1 MSAPNPRITGML
13 EAYRQG
19 DSGALDAIVPAVY
32 RRLKIIAG
40 KQLRSRNGTLSPTA
54 LVHEL
59 FVKLKDGQTLKA
71 TDTRSFIRMAAACMR
86 RLIVDIVRR
95 QQAEKRGGGEV
106 RITLDEQEVAAP
118 TEDVNLAALNEALE
132 KLTAQDERLARVVEL
147 RYLLGLTIEETA
159 EALESSP
166 MTVKRDWAMARA
178 WLRRELGTNVED

>member
-13 EAYRQG
+13 DAYRQG
-19 DSGALDAIVPAVY
+19 DARALDQIVPAVY

-40 KQLRSRNGTLSPTA
+40 KQLRARNGTLSPTV

-59 FVKLKDGQTLKA
+59 FVKLRDGQTLQA

-86 RLIVDIVRR
+86 RLLVDIVRR
-95 QQAEKRGGGEV
+95 QQAEKRGGGELRV
-106 RITLDEQEVAAP
+106 TLNEEAMQAP
-118 TEDVNLAALNEALE
+118 GEDVDLAALNEALE
-132 KLTAQDERLARVVEL
+132 KLTAQDKRLAEVVEL

-166 MTVKRDWAMARA
+166 MTVKRDWALARA
-178 WLRRELGTNVED
+178 WLRRELGTE